1 MRILARDVWNLLS
14 TRVLLDK
21 LRSGHQRSI
30 PIDEHSSIDAFGLT
44 DHWRGFAQWT
54 VVYAEVGSTVFF
66 ITRVGSRALFFFSF
80 SIFFYTFG
88 VLRKYLF
95 PKGL

>member
-1 MRILARDVWNLLS
+1 M
-14 TRVLLDK
+14 
-21 LRSGHQRSI
+21 
-30 PIDEHSSIDAFGLT
+30 
-44 DHWRGFAQWT
+44 
-54 VVYAEVGSTVFF
+54 VVYADVGATVFL

-95 PKGL
+95 PRGL